1 MGGFHIRITPI
12 PHWSFPSR
20 PTILSSIFKSVF
32 VNARGA
38 CLSLML
44 TGVLWGCDSQ
54 TSKMEA
60 IESQSKVLICSL
72 NASPLKIE
80 ITKGSLDATL
90 LYDGKESKINL
101 LEVKDFYQIIMRFDP
116 QIGQLKIN
124 KMGNELTQLKSG
136 NEQVA
141 TCLIEMR

>member
-1 MGGFHIRITPI
+1 
-12 PHWSFPSR
+12 
-20 PTILSSIFKSVF
+20 
-32 VNARGA
+32 
-38 CLSLML
+38 ML